1 MTAARARSLAGSMS
15 RPGLWLP
22 PRLQR
27 HHQSVVEVAGAT
39 MSAPRIVGMAERLRM
54 ELAP

>member
-27 HHQSVVEVAGAT
+27 HHQSAVEVAGAT
-39 MSAPRIVGMAERLRM
+39 ISAPRIVGMAERLRM